1 MNTEEFSQLRGGR
14 NMTKTS
20 IIHNHIKTLTMY
32 YILNALADYI
42 LDPFSQLDG
51 SDIDG

>member
-1 MNTEEFSQLRGGR
+1 MRTPTPYKEIPG
-14 NMTKTS
+14 
-20 IIHNHIKTLTMY
+20 ITMPDC
-32 YILNALADYI
+32 IQSVALAYIFLALMDYI

>member
-1 MNTEEFSQLRGGR
+1 MS
-14 NMTKTS
+14 KTQ
-20 IIHNHIKTLTMY
+20 IGITFLTY
-32 YILNALADYI
+32 FFYIEYMLQDYI

>member
-1 MNTEEFSQLRGGR
+1 MTHIDNHTLR
-14 NMTKTS
+14 
-20 IIHNHIKTLTMY
+20 HINNAQFFWDTAY
-32 YILNALADYI
+32 YLNALADYI

>member
-1 MNTEEFSQLRGGR
+1 MSNAD
-14 NMTKTS
+14 
-20 IIHNHIKTLTMY
+20 IIDKHIKALGIWH
-32 YILNALADYI
+32 ILCALADYI

>member
-1 MNTEEFSQLRGGR
+1 MRTPIRWKEIPEIGTQSLIASLLLFEVFC
-14 NMTKTS
+14 
-20 IIHNHIKTLTMY
+20 
-32 YILNALADYI
+32 ALADYI

>member
-1 MNTEEFSQLRGGR
+1 MRTPITHKEIPEIRTQSLIRSLLLFEVFC
-14 NMTKTS
+14 T
-20 IIHNHIKTLTMY
+20 
-32 YILNALADYI
+32 LADYI

>member
-1 MNTEEFSQLRGGR
+1 MRTPITYKEISEIRTQDLIQSLLLFEVF
-14 NMTKTS
+14 
-20 IIHNHIKTLTMY
+20 Y
-32 YILNALADYI
+32 ALADYI